1 MTNPAVVK
9 LISLMASWVVR
20 LWLGMT
26 DIRFAFDDPSSIPHR
41 MKRRGV
47 YLFWH
52 ETILFPA
59 YTHARHGIAIL
70 VSRHRDGELITQV
83 VRMLRGRAIRGSTT
97 RGGAAAL
104 RGMMRETRSPHLAIT
119 PDGPRGPRR
128 TMQIGAVYLASRTG
142 MPLVPVG
149 CAAHD
154 CWRIPSWDRM
164 MLPRPGRAVRLVV
177 GRAIDVPDGLDRE
190 GLQQARRRVQAAMDD
205 VQQRAERLA
214 AGRERGTLLL
224 TLDQITRL

>member
-214 AGRERGTLLL
+214 AGQKRGTPLLMPA
-224 TLDQITRL
+224 QITRL